1 MKPNQAPRK
10 SGRPTQ
16 QRSAPSREDL
26 LDAAIRVFVRSGIAA
41 ATLRDIGREAG
52 VTAAMLHYHFGDKQ
66 GLLQAVIDERVLAA
80 VRMLHAELGA
90 PDDATD
96 LMSAFVRAAFAVG
109 HRHAWLPSL
118 WVREILSEG
127 GALRH
132 VLIERVAPMIP
143 RAIAAR
149 FAEAQRAG
157 ALDRRLDPR
166 LLVVNLIGLTLF
178 ALAAAP
184 IWRQVFAADD
194 IDQQA
199 LTEHTLALI
208 QAITE
213 KCP

>member
-1 MKPNQAPRK
+1 MKTSQPRRK
-10 SGRPTQ
+10 SGRPSQ
-16 QRSAPSREDL
+16 QRSAPSRDEL

-41 ATLRDIGREAG
+41 ATLRDIGRESG

-66 GLLQAVIDERVLAA
+66 GLLQAVIDERLLAA
-80 VRMLHAELGA
+80 VRMLHAELGTPTDTA
-90 PDDATD
+90 D
-96 LMSAFVRAAFAVG
+96 LMRSFVRAAFAVG
-109 HRHAWLPSL
+109 HRHPWLPSL

-132 VLIERVAPMIP
+132 MLIERVAPIIP

-149 FAEAQRAG
+149 FAEAQKSG
-157 ALDRRLDPR
+157 ALDQRLDPR

-199 LTEHTLALI
+199 LTEHTLAMI
-208 QAITE
+208 DAIAE
-213 KCP
+213 KPR